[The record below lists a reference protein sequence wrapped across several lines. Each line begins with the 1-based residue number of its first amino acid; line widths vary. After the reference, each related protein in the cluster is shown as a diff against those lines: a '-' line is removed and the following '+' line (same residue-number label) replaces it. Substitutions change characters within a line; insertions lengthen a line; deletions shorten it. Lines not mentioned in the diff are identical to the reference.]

1 MKTLKIT
8 STSNLLEKNNLW
20 AQLQSDYQL
29 TFGGFADWPTTL
41 QLDDSDCLIWSIFL
55 RDVISPISDI
65 TQLNIEEVVEDIL
78 IPLKNRLDKT
88 SKETVVFYSD
98 RFPDALIRNAKSS
111 SDWNRLATVFK
122 GHLNN
127 LVEKYSNLYFVEIDQ
142 LFAERGYQNC
152 FDTRNYYSMR
162 CHLSLAGL
170 SEYVLAIKQV
180 IGRIYSSA
188 RKLLILDCDNT
199 IWGGVVGEVGI
210 KGLKLGQ
217 DGIGAAFFD
226 FQLAVN
232 ALIRQGVLV
241 ALCSKNNE
249 SDVLLTFAE
258 HKSMSLRIDDM
269 VTYKVNWDEKS
280 ANISK
285 IAQDLDLGL
294 DSIVFWDDN
303 PLERAKVREL
313 LPKVDVPELPDNVTQ
328 WPELLLSY
336 SPFAKF
342 SILPEDLKKNQQYK
356 QRGQFIKEL
365 QSEKSDIRVFL
376 RTINLQPS
384 VHSIGVGNIAR
395 ASQLILK
402 TNQFNLRCARHT
414 FGELEDLIKQ
424 DCVESFLI
432 NLSDKF
438 GDHGTVGLVIAIME
452 NEHAFLDTFLFS
464 CRVLGRHV
472 ESWAVNRLVEELKA
486 RGCKKLY
493 AEYIPTP
500 RNQMCKSFLV
510 ENGFNLLP
518 IQARHE
524 IRFKKLQNSSG
535 VELYSCDLDKY
546 VFQEAEI
553 FNL

>member
-8 STSNLLEKNNLW
+8 STCNLLERNNLW
-20 AQLQSDYQL
+20 GQLRSDYQL
-29 TFGGFADWPTTL
+29 IFGGFADWPTTL
-41 QLDDSDCLIWSIFL
+41 QLDDSDCLIWSVFL
-55 RDVISPISDI
+55 RDVISPFSDI
-65 TQLNIEEVVEDIL
+65 TQLNIESAVEDIL
-78 IPLKNRLDKT
+78 LPLKNRLANT
-88 SKETVVFYSD
+88 SRDTVIFYSD

-111 SDWNRLATVFK
+111 SDWNRLTAAFK
-122 GHLNN
+122 GYLNN
-127 LVEKYSNLYFVEIDQ
+127 MVEKYPNLYFVEIDQ
-142 LFAERGYQNC
+142 LFAEKGYQNC

-162 CHLSLAGL
+162 CHLSLSGL

-180 IGRIYSSA
+180 MGRIYSSS

-241 ALCSKNNE
+241 GLCSKNNE
-249 SDVLLTFAE
+249 SDVLLAFNE
-258 HKSMSLRIDDM
+258 HKSMALRIDDM
-269 VTYKVNWDEKS
+269 VAYKVNWDEKS
-280 ANISK
+280 TNINK
-285 IAQDLDLGL
+285 ITQDLDLGL
-294 DSIVFWDDN
+294 DSVVFWDDN

-313 LPKVDVPELPDNVTQ
+313 LPNVDVPELPDDVTQ

-365 QSEKSDIRVFL
+365 QSEKSDIRGFL

-414 FGELEDLIKQ
+414 FGELEELIKQ
-424 DCVESFLI
+424 ESIESFLI

-438 GDHGTVGLVIAIME
+438 GDHGTVGLVIAVIE
-452 NEHAFLDTFLFS
+452 NEQAFLDTFLFS
-464 CRVLGRHV
+464 CRVLGRHI
-472 ESWAVNRLVEELKA
+472 ESWAVNRLVEVLRV

-493 AEYIPTP
+493 AEYIPSA

-518 IQARHE
+518 IQTQHE
-524 IRFKKLQNSSG
+524 ITFKKLQNSSEA
-535 VELYSCDLDKY
+535 ELYSCDLDKY
-546 VFQEAEI
+546 VFKESEI